1 MIKRTLNSVVL
12 SAQVKPKVNS
22 SAGKTQITGKDV
34 VCVCVCVY
42 EREREIV
49 SLEYNVII

>member
-1 MIKRTLNSVVL
+1 VC
-12 SAQVKPKVNS
+12 
-22 SAGKTQITGKDV
+22 

-49 SLEYNVII
+49 GPIICIQWALFENKILTSVTVTDTWKHLSSTDSVVST